1 MDKQKAIRC
10 IDCRKR
16 RLMQWE
22 NDPIISECKWSGRRL
37 VADSKRFCI
46 HFELTRCPPIIEH
59 FKTYTDG

>member
-22 NDPIISECKWSGRRL
+22 NDPIISECKRSGRRL
-37 VADSKRFCI
+37 VDSAFT
-46 HFELTRCPPIIEH
+46 LN
-59 FKTYTDG
+59 